1 VKNITSG
8 IDEIIFSIVALKDF
22 INYNLCFKCETLS
35 EFFMEIADGIW
46 TVENF
51 FTPEECREW
60 IDFAEGIGFDEAPIS
75 IGFGKESIRKDVR
88 NNSRVMVDDEE
99 KAFQLWQRT
108 KEYLPKMIYH
118 RVAVGLNERLRFYRY
133 DPGQKFRYHFDG
145 SFRRETGEQS
155 LLTFMVYLNG
165 DFEGGKTTF
174 LNLEETII
182 EPKTGM
188 MLAFRHEILHEG
200 AEVLS
205 GRKYVLRSDI
215 MFSS

>member
-1 VKNITSG
+1 
-8 IDEIIFSIVALKDF
+8 
-22 INYNLCFKCETLS
+22 
-35 EFFMEIADGIW
+35 MEIANGIW

-51 FTPEECREW
+51 FTSEECREW
-60 IDFAEGIGFDEAPIS
+60 IDFAESHGFDDAPIS
-75 IGFGKESIRKDVR
+75 VGIGKEQVHKDVR

-99 KAFQLWQRT
+99 RAFLLWERT
-108 KEYLPKMIYH
+108 KEHLPKMIYH

-145 SFRRETGEQS
+145 SFRRDTGEQS
-155 LLTFMVYLNG
+155 LLTYMIYLNEE
-165 DFEGGKTTF
+165 FVGGETTF
-174 LNLEETII
+174 LNLEETIVN
-182 EPKTGM
+182 PKTGM

-205 GRKYVLRSDI
+205 GRKYVLRSDV